1 MQATCVRGK
10 AWATKRPLVLEGL
23 QRPKAMRIRPSVPRR
38 MKQHTV
44 ANMPGCG
51 PGHIDINAMGDR
63 CHRGIQASCES
74 GEDDAGGRGWAEE
87 APAGTAGEEADGGT
101 PSTGIWASTAS
112 RSALPGLK

>member
-10 AWATKRPLVLEGL
+10 TRAAKRPQVLEGL
-23 QRPKAMRIRPSVPRR
+23 LRPKAMRIRPSVPHR

-51 PGHIDINAMGDR
+51 QGLIDLKAMGDR
-63 CHRGIQASCES
+63 CHLGIQASCES

-101 PSTGIWASTAS
+101 PSTGICASTAS